1 MTYNK
6 PEIAVLGDAFHVI
19 QGSKPS
25 PGFEAPS
32 PTNQQSS
39 YELDE

>member
-1 MTYNK
+1 MTYTK
-6 PEIAVLGDAFHVI
+6 PEVTALGDAAKVI

-25 PGFEAPS
+25 PGTEFGQN
-32 PTNQQSS
+32 TTQSS